1 MPLNCCMRH
10 IAVFSVVLIIVPCVA
25 SGQLV
30 TVGVKGGMELAPTT
44 NDTNQSKRYVVG
56 PSVEVRLPARF
67 AIEADALYQRVGSGS
82 SFLFRTPEGTVSY
95 SNRER
100 GNSWEFPVLG
110 KYYFRSR
117 VSNWQPFVATGYAL
131 RTIDI
136 HANTVTMFPADSSER
151 NQTFD
156 NRHGTGLGVGAVGAA
171 GVRLNAGRIALA
183 PEIRYTRW
191 SDNANNSRRSN
202 SAKFLLGITF

>member
-1 MPLNCCMRH
+1 MRH
-10 IAVFSVVLIIVPCVA
+10 IAVLSVVLIIIPCVA

-30 TVGVKGGMELAPTT
+30 TVGVKGGIELVPTT

-67 AIEADALYQRVGSGS
+67 AIEADALYQRVGSDS
-82 SFLFRTPEGTVSY
+82 RYLFQTPEGTVSY
-95 SNRER
+95 MNRER

-136 HANTVTMFPADSSER
+136 HANTVTIYPTGTSATNE
-151 NQTFD
+151 TVE
-156 NRHGTGLGVGAVGAA
+156 NRHGTGLGVGAVAA
-171 GVRLNAGRIALA
+171 TGVRLNAGRIALA
-183 PEIRYTRW
+183 PEVRYTRW

-202 SAKFLLGITF
+202 SAKLLLGITF